1 MKKRILR
8 NLTIIN
14 CLSALAL
21 ALTVGSAQ
29 AQTPGLKINQ
39 VYGGAGMDALGYK
52 YDYVEL
58 INTSNVTVAYANIYI
73 FVGKYNNLSPTTVS
87 LGPVSV
93 PARSYYLIRFA
104 GSPSNLGSDLI
115 TQDADAGNVVL
126 PGGNS
131 GDAAVG
137 VVMLY
142 SVNPNSPT
150 SCNVTTGLLD
160 KLSYGGFIWTN
171 CYEGTQSALYTD
183 GTHALQRKVVNGNA
197 QDTDN
202 NSNDFIL
209 VAPTPRN
216 SGSVPLPVQ
225 MVNVAA
231 VYTSDRDVKI
241 SWSTISEID
250 NYGFTV
256 ERRSG
261 NDATF
266 VTLPGS
272 FQSGHGT
279 TLQTYQY
286 TFTDASALEGV
297 AYQYRIKQTDLNGQA
312 HYSEVVNVTDGTTGV
327 KGQKDVPKEF
337 ALKQNFPNPFNPS
350 TMIEF
355 TVAQSG
361 TTRLLVFNP
370 LGQEVARLFD
380 ETADAGQ
387 RYVVRFDAGQ
397 LSTGTY
403 FARLESA
410 NQVKIMKMALVK

>member
-8 NLTIIN
+8 NLIIIS

-21 ALTVGSAQ
+21 ALTFGSAQ

-104 GSPSNLGSDLI
+104 GSPSNLGSDLT

-279 TLQTYQY
+279 TLT
-286 TFTDASALEGV
+286 
-297 AYQYRIKQTDLNGQA
+297 
-312 HYSEVVNVTDGTTGV
+312 
-327 KGQKDVPKEF
+327 DVPVHIHRCFCTRRSRLSIPYQANRPERPG
-337 ALKQNFPNPFNPS
+337 ALQRSRQCDGWYNGSERAERCTERVCPEAELPQPVQPVYDDRVHRGTVGNNEAARIQS
-350 TMIEF
+350 T
-355 TVAQSG
+355 
-361 TTRLLVFNP
+361 R
-370 LGQEVARLFD
+370 
-380 ETADAGQ
+380 AGS
-387 RYVVRFDAGQ
+387 R
-397 LSTGTY
+397 
-403 FARLESA
+403 E
-410 NQVKIMKMALVK
+410 ALR